1 MDLQK
6 LGMDGRDYDR
16 IPRLVSMYKTASIRR
31 AQYVKTEERF
41 LLLYVQEISV
51 NRKAFVVRMKF
62 MIRSWRTYLTS
73 IVKKLLLNNKKVDE
87 FLAMVEHAKKI
98 YSEGEVKDAMN
109 HKQKHLREDTNLHIL
124 PNLRCEMQCAD
135 DMMHATPPQPSQM
148 RATWSMGARRRL
160 QYVDADFNIA
170 IVHDIGKTSL
180 IAIMDLNNT
189 SD

>member
-1 MDLQK
+1 
-6 LGMDGRDYDR
+6 
-16 IPRLVSMYKTASIRR
+16 
-31 AQYVKTEERF
+31 
-41 LLLYVQEISV
+41 
-51 NRKAFVVRMKF
+51 MKF

-189 SD
+189 SDWVIGRMEVLQINMA